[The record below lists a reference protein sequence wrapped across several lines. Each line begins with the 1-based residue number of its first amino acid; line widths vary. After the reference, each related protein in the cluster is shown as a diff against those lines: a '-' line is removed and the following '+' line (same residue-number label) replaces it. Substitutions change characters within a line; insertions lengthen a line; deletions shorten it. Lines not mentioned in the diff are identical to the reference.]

1 MALREILLPVMQ
13 EILHDLRML
22 AERLVGDAVGV
33 RHDDESPAV
42 PGQGAEDDICVAV
55 RELRKAP
62 LEVHLHL
69 RDGAVLELDE
79 HHAVRLALIE
89 MDAVPAQQ
97 ILDAVLYTRER
108 IHQYPLNGTLYLV
121 PEVNLA
127 AQEIRQRQACRPDL
141 LNELIDVLCRRAA
154 DEEEEAQLLLRQ
166 AFLQHEQAPV
176 MYVVILFVLK
186 RWHMA
191 EDLADGFRHGNPL
204 RIELPAIPRDQQDWL
219 AQNLL

>member
-1 MALREILLPVMQ
+1 
-13 EILHDLRML
+13 ML

-33 RHDDESPAV
+33 RHDDESPTV

-55 RELRKAP
+55 RELREAP

-108 IHQYPLNGTLYLV
+108 IRQYPLNGTLYLV
-121 PEVNLA
+121 SEVNLA

-176 MYVVILFVLK
+176 MYVVILFV
-186 RWHMA
+186 
-191 EDLADGFRHGNPL
+191 
-204 RIELPAIPRDQQDWL
+204 
-219 AQNLL
+219 